1 MTVELTVDAFCS
13 RGKRTDIDDE
23 DDQESYFNAVKD
35 GTIVPYPDDE
45 DIYDY
50 DSDGNPIAPERSRV
64 CFSYSQHQRRMSV
77 IGFYRQVSK
86 NNPRLHDH
94 CSLDIN
100 MIILGKH
107 IT

>member
-1 MTVELTVDAFCS
+1 MLARFTVDSFSC

-50 DSDGNPIAPERSRV
+50 DSDGNPIAPERSKV
-64 CFSYSQHQRRMSV
+64 CFIFIVLGVPQGSVLGPLPFNFFIDNLCLIKGNRHSY
-77 IGFYRQVSK
+77 I
-86 NNPRLHDH
+86 
-94 CSLDIN
+94 SLP
-100 MIILGKH
+100 L
-107 IT
+107 